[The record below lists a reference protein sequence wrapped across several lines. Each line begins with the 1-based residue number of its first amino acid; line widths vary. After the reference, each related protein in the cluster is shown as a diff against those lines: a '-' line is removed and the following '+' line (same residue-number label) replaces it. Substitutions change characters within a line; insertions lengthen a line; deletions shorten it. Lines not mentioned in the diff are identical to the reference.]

1 MIPMID
7 NKIMER
13 TARTLNTDVAT
24 LRTKTDAVFE
34 QQGATWIAQGKSES
48 DAYALSL
55 KVAGTQIRSE
65 NAALARSGAK
75 KLEGMFIS
83 VPRRK
88 EWGKILYNKMKNQ
101 LLNATEEVRMQ
112 FVDRGDVVLFEANS
126 DGTYTRYAAEK
137 FFGASEDTVTE
148 LPRHTMQLD
157 GGTHFYSVWD
167 KTNETF
173 ANGNRNFKY
182 GQPRPQDA
190 RERSSMFLGRVAG
203 DDGWRLMS
211 VSGSNNAADVQWPT
225 FLPGSLAVGV
235 GHNPERA
242 YLKPKLLDFTPDVGL
257 ADIFDAPPHELLK
270 DDKIPI
276 DMLGGLS
283 DLPAWGEE
291 NTGNWDALAGVVA
304 EVIHIDPRENGASTI
319 VCADL
324 DISSAAPVVEVYCP
338 KEKIIDF
345 GVGSKILLIGSTW
358 KDKMTEEQRM
368 GVSGWWVFDEV
379 EVVSAESE
387 TEEPTLDSD
396 W

>member
-1 MIPMID
+1 MID
-7 NKIMER
+7 DKIMER
-13 TARTLNTDVAT
+13 TAKTLNTDIAN
-24 LRTKTDAVFE
+24 LRAKTQSVYE
-34 QQGATWIAQGKSES
+34 EQGAMWIAQGKTEA

-65 NAALARSGAK
+65 NASLARSGAK
-75 KLEGMFIS
+75 RLQGMFVS
-83 VPRRK
+83 VPRKK

-112 FVDRGDVVLFEANS
+112 FVDRGDVVLFEANQ
-126 DGTYTRYAAEK
+126 DGTYTRYAAER
-137 FFGASEDTVTE
+137 FFGSEEDMVTE
-148 LPRHTMQLD
+148 LPRHTMEL
-157 GGTHFYSVWD
+157 GNGMHFYSVWD

-182 GQPRPQDA
+182 GQPRPQDD

-203 DDGWRLMS
+203 EDGWRLIA
-211 VSGSNNAADVQWPT
+211 VSGANKAADVQWPT
-225 FLPGSLAVGV
+225 FTPGSLAVGV
-235 GHNPERA
+235 GQNPDRA
-242 YLKPKLLDFTPDVGL
+242 YLKNNLLDFTEDASL
-257 ADIFDAPPHELLK
+257 ANIFDAPPNALLN
-270 DDKIPI
+270 DEKIPI

-283 DLPAWGEE
+283 DLPSWGEE
-291 NTGNWDALAGVVA
+291 NAGNWDALAGVVA

-324 DISSAAPVVEVYCP
+324 DISSTAPVVEVYSP
-338 KEKIIDF
+338 KDKLIDF
-345 GVGSKILLIGSTW
+345 GVGSKILLVGSTW

-379 EVVSAESE
+379 VPTALPEAEQSSMDDE
-387 TEEPTLDSD
+387 